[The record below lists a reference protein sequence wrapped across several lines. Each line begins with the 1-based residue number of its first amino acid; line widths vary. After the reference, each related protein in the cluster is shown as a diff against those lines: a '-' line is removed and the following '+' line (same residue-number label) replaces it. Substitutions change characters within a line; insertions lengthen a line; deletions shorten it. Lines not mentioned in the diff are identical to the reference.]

1 MQKHHRKTDIKLTD
15 REINYKGPSSDSLNN
30 ETAGEQANMSN
41 GVYGQAAML
50 AYQIRQIAFITDA
63 PQMIPFWNPWVR

>member
-1 MQKHHRKTDIKLTD
+1 
-15 REINYKGPSSDSLNN
+15 
-30 ETAGEQANMSN
+30 MSN

-63 PQMIPFWNPWVR
+63 PQMIKKLNTRYKAFDMTDNLKTHKTIHREVNDIKFAIFIRYSLKLLS

>member
-1 MQKHHRKTDIKLTD
+1 
-15 REINYKGPSSDSLNN
+15 
-30 ETAGEQANMSN
+30 MSN

-63 PQMIPFWNPWVR
+63 PQMIPFLNPQGEGSETEMF